1 MDPSQI
7 QQQQQE
13 PNIPYDVLTLPSK
26 GITYPGNIKT
36 IKVTYLTATDED
48 IMTSPNLAKNNTI
61 VDTLLRRK
69 VLEPG
74 FDTTQLLEC
83 DKEAI
88 LIFLRNTAYGS
99 VYTLTLTDPETQK
112 SFEHDVDLSALSDKD
127 MKLKADDKGEFE
139 FMAPVSN
146 KKLKWKFLTAQE
158 EKELT
163 SLSEDYKNSQII
175 PLVTKTLEKH
185 ITEVEGIREKSQL
198 SQIIQLM
205 PIKDSQSLRKY
216 INSNKPGLDLNAT
229 VTAPSGR
236 EVNTRVAF
244 GSAFFR
250 PFIGL

>member
-7 QQQQQE
+7 QQQQE
-13 PNIPYDVLTLPSK
+13 PNIPYDVLSLPSR
-26 GITYPGNIKT
+26 GMTYAGNMKSIK
-36 IKVTYLTATDED
+36 ITYLTAADED

-88 LIFLRNTAYGS
+88 LIFLRNTAYGAS
-99 VYTLTLTDPETQK
+99 YTLTLTDPETQK
-112 SFEHDVDLSALSDKD
+112 SFETDVDLSSLTDKEVNIESDS
-127 MKLKADDKGEFE
+127 KGEFD
-139 FMAPVSN
+139 FVAPVSN
-146 KKLKWKFLTAQE
+146 KNIKWRFLTAVE
-158 EKELT
+158 EKELQ
-163 SLSEDYKNSQII
+163 SLSDDYKNSQII

-185 ITEVEGIREKSQL
+185 ITEVEGIRDKSQL

-205 PIKDSQSLRKY
+205 PIKDSQSLRRY
-216 INSNKPGLDLNAT
+216 ITSNKPGLDLNVT
-229 VTAPSGR
+229 VNAPSGR

>member
-1 MDPSQI
+1 MDPSEI
-7 QQQQQE
+7 QQQHQE
-13 PNIPYDVLTLPSK
+13 PNIPYDVLTLPSR
-26 GITYPGNIKT
+26 GITYPGNLKT
-36 IKVTYLTATDED
+36 IKVTYLTAADED

-88 LIFLRNTAYGS
+88 LIFLRNTAYGPT
-99 VYTLTLTDPETQK
+99 YNLTLTDPETQK
-112 SFEHDVDLSALSDKD
+112 SFEADVDLSSLSDKD
-127 MKLKADDKGEFE
+127 ITIKPNEKGEFE
-139 FMAPVSN
+139 FVAPVSN
-146 KKLKWKFLTAQE
+146 KKIMWKFLTAQE
-158 EKELT
+158 EKEIQ
-163 SLSEDYKNSQII
+163 SLNESYKNSQVI

-185 ITEVEGIREKSQL
+185 ITEVEGMRDKSQL

-216 INSNKPGLDLNAT
+216 INSNKPGLDLNVT

-236 EVNTRVAF
+236 GVNTRVAF

>member
-7 QQQQQE
+7 QQHQE
-13 PNIPYDVLTLPSK
+13 PNIPYDVLTLPSR
-26 GITYPGNIKT
+26 GITYPGNLKT
-36 IKVTYLTATDED
+36 IKVTYLTAADED
-48 IMTSPNLAKNNTI
+48 IMTSPNLAKNNNI

-74 FDTTQLLEC
+74 FDTSQLLEC

-88 LIFLRNTAYGS
+88 LIFLRNTAYGPT
-99 VYTLTLTDPETQK
+99 YTLTLKDPATDE
-112 SFEHDVDLSALSDKD
+112 SFETEVDLSSLSDKD
-127 MKLKADDKGEFE
+127 VTITPDDKGEFV
-139 FMAPVSN
+139 FTAPVSN
-146 KKLKWKFLTAQE
+146 KKIKWKFLTAQE
-158 EKELT
+158 EKELQ
-163 SLSEDYKNSQII
+163 SLNEDYKNSQYI

-185 ITEVEGIREKSQL
+185 ITEVEGIRDKSQL

-216 INSNKPGLDLNAT
+216 INSNKPGLDLNVT